1 MLSGD
6 LNGGGGEIQKR
17 GDPGRADS
25 LSYIVK
31 ANIVKQLQ

>member
-6 LNGGGGEIQKR
+6 LNGGEKKIQKR

>member
-6 LNGGGGEIQKR
+6 LNGGKKNPKK